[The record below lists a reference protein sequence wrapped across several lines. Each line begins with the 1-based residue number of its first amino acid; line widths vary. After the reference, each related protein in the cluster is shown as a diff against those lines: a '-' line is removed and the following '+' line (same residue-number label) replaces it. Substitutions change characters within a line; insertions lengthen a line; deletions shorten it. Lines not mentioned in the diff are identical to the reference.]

1 MQQKGVE
8 AENQQLFDTFIQ
20 SPSEIILTAQ
30 ANFESYQNLGG
41 NILGPLKLTCA
52 ILTI

>member
-30 ANFESYQNLGG
+30 ANFR
-41 NILGPLKLTCA
+41 GPWEKKH
-52 ILTI
+52 